1 MNYAVR
7 KKEKVQED
15 KEAEKSQEV
24 TTAEQVEFDRL
35 SGGFKMAFRY
45 FPEADPRYFRVYQQ
59 KDYQRE
65 IDQREKE
72 AADAERAQKNPLIF
86 CEALM
91 KKYWDR
97 AAKFCHSR
105 RRAFPQK

>member
-1 MNYAVR
+1 MR
-7 KKEKVQED
+7 KEEKAQEG

-72 AADAERAQKNPLIF
+72 VAAAERAQNNPLIF
-86 CEALM
+86 CEVLM
-91 KKYWDR
+91 RKCWDR
-97 AAKFCHSR
+97 VAKFCHS
-105 RRAFPQK
+105 KS